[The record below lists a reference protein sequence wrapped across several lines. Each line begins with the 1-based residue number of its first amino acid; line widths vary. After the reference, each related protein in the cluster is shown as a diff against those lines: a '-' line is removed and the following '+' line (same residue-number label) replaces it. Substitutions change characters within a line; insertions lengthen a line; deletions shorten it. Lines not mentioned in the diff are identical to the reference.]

1 MEDSIP
7 LSINTEKVAAEIPSA
22 IPFHISLQMMS
33 PVNQHAPLVK
43 YKQSIQ
49 TFGEKKSSMQAH
61 DKNSMQEEFVGNQ
74 TPNLY
79 QTTDE
84 NEQRDNFIEIN
95 PESNSV
101 PLSVDEEKLRVILME
116 KIDLRDQTEEMQLM
130 CLEHIEGFYYNK
142 NDKLQQINEATVKS
156 SESTN
161 TAFSN
166 LKELT
171 TSQPTIADNN
181 HLQKPFQSA
190 VSSAFQQAALIAQT
204 NLLDLV
210 KNS

>member
-1 MEDSIP
+1 
-7 LSINTEKVAAEIPSA
+7 
-22 IPFHISLQMMS
+22 
-33 PVNQHAPLVK
+33 
-43 YKQSIQ
+43 
-49 TFGEKKSSMQAH
+49 
-61 DKNSMQEEFVGNQ
+61 
-74 TPNLY
+74 
-79 QTTDE
+79 
-84 NEQRDNFIEIN
+84 
-95 PESNSV
+95 
-101 PLSVDEEKLRVILME
+101 ME

-190 VSSAFQQAALIAQT
+190 VSSAFQQAAFIAQT